1 MYCSLYVQKKYV
13 FLNLCPRRFKK
24 LDADGSGSLS
34 WEELMDIPE
43 LGQNPLVQRVV
54 GKMLKNVHTILI
66 LNVKCLQTCSTM
78 TKVDK

>member
-1 MYCSLYVQKKYV
+1 MSS
-13 FLNLCPRRFKK
+13 LNLCPRRFKK

-54 GKMLKNVHTILI
+54 GKLWGDVDLKDLHNRL
-66 LNVKCLQTCSTM
+66 LETCSTM
-78 TKVDK
+78 TKAAK

>member
-1 MYCSLYVQKKYV
+1 MHVV
-13 FLNLCPRRFKK
+13 FLCVFSHALCRFKK

-54 GKMLKNVHTILI
+54 GKLWGD
-66 LNVKCLQTCSTM
+66 
-78 TKVDK
+78 VDIKDLHIIYFLRRIRR